1 MGGFGAWAA
10 AGYGRGEV
18 SIKDA
23 NAGSDA
29 SDLTQWMFAA
39 GASGPLVSSDE
50 VIPGG
55 TTSLSLKAETA
66 LMQAEI
72 NGSETLRSRS
82 LNVSRHRLALEGS
95 HSRTLSSEATLVPS
109 IEIGMRYDGGD
120 GETGNGLE
128 AAGGLRYSDPSS
140 GLTMEGRI
148 RGLLSHSSDYE
159 EWGAS
164 GLVQIAP
171 GQEGRDLSA
180 SLRPSWGLTSARG
193 LWEGGVP
200 DVAGVVSPSGRLDAE
215 IGYGFG
221 VPGGIGVVTPYAGL
235 GLAAEGVRSWRA
247 GAHWRASP
255 AASVSLEGVRREA
268 AGDGASGHSLT
279 LRGAILW

>member
-1 MGGFGAWAA
+1 MVDYTDPNALKGELATALTSFNSYINWQAVGGFGAWAT

-18 SIKDA
+18 SIE
-23 NAGSDA
+23 NASRSDA

-55 TTSLSLKAETA
+55 TTALSLKAETA

-72 NGSETLRSRS
+72 AGSEPLRSRS

-95 HSRTLSSEATLVPS
+95 HLRTLSSGATLVPS
-109 IEIGMRYDGGD
+109 IEIGMCYDGGD
-120 GETGNGLE
+120 GETGNGVE

-140 GLTMEGRI
+140 GLTVGGRI

-171 GQEGRDLSA
+171 GQEGRGLSA
-180 SLRPSWGLTSARG
+180 SLRPSWGLTPLAGCGRAVCPMLPALCRRQDAWTRRSAT
-193 LWEGGVP
+193 
-200 DVAGVVSPSGRLDAE
+200 ASAC
-215 IGYGFG
+215 
-221 VPGGIGVVTPYAGL
+221 
-235 GLAAEGVRSWRA
+235 RA
-247 GAHWRASP
+247 GSA
-255 AASVSLEGVRREA
+255 L
-268 AGDGASGHSLT
+268 
-279 LRGAILW
+279 